1 LGSSSA
7 AVAEAAAPGRKPWTL
22 VRLISLLITVV
33 SILGAIA
40 AWRASVVSG
49 NAGGLDQQATQERVR
64 QQQIEGE
71 IHAQVDQDLRL
82 FPRYLSHLSTW
93 GVLKEKA
100 AQEQSGNPQLADDLR
115 GDAQE
120 ELALARTIY
129 QALSVKPL
137 FGQTNYDE
145 KFSLDYLRQY
155 NLDLVGLAPEETAVL
170 AEEER
175 ERGVRMVGIAALF
188 IASLFFLTLA
198 QVGRRT
204 IRQVFGLAGLLIMLG
219 ATVAL
224 LLTEFG

>member
-7 AVAEAAAPGRKPWTL
+7 AVAEGAAPGHKPWTL

-64 QQQIEGE
+64 KQQIEGE

-100 AQEQSGNPQLADDLR
+100 EKTRDSKLADDLR

-129 QALSVKPL
+129 QALSVKPQ

-145 KFSLDYLRQY
+145 KFSLNYLRQY
-155 NLDLVGLAPEETAVL
+155 NLDLVGLAPEETAAL
-170 AEEER
+170 AEDER
-175 ERGVRMVGIAALF
+175 ERGVRLVGIAALF

-219 ATVAL
+219 ATIAL
-224 LLTEFG
+224 LLTEFA